1 MKRNRI
7 AALLLALMMIASM
20 LPAAMAA
27 NTYRLTVTITD
38 SGAGATGAHVSDST
52 SYLTGSENLVAEI
65 GKHVASNYE
74 ALKVFESPAMRDKL
88 DRGLDSYTGKDSW
101 TDFVTN
107 EMRGATGDLL
117 PLIADF
123 DTTVNALT
131 EGKTYS
137 ITYVNAVAGDVK
149 AGVTY
154 QVSAMLTR
162 RTPSAPKP
170 SSPLVNIQAAED
182 GKASLAT
189 KHGVNTV
196 KTGDTVTI
204 ELTPENGYR
213 TNRVVVTDKNGN
225 PVSVK
230 ALDNNTY
237 TFVVPVGGVSVA
249 TTFIQMPTPV
259 DETGVD
265 RMLNTSP
272 DTAYIQGKADGKFH
286 PSDSITRGQVATI
299 FYRLLKEEYA
309 NVAST
314 KSFQDVPADFW
325 CADAVN
331 TLATLGIVNGMTTEE
346 FAPNKPIT
354 RAQFV
359 AICARFADAAVEGE
373 AFTDVPESY
382 WAYDYIST
390 GSGHGWINGVGG
402 GKFDPNAPITRA
414 QAVTIVNRM
423 LCRIADRAVIDAVGD
438 QFYHDVED
446 THWAWY
452 EIGEASQGDL
462 TRGD

>member
-1 MKRNRI
+1 MNRNRI
-7 AALLLALMMIASM
+7 AALLLTLVMLMSM
-20 LPAAMAA
+20 LPTAMAA
-27 NTYRLTVTITD
+27 DTYKLTVAITD
-38 SGAGATGAHVSDST
+38 SGAGATGAYVTDST

-123 DTTVNALT
+123 DATVNALT

-137 ITYVNAVAGDVK
+137 ITYVNPVAGDAK

-154 QVSAMLTR
+154 RVTATLTR

-170 SSPLVNIQAAED
+170 SSPLVNIQTAED
-182 GKASLAT
+182 GKASLAN
-189 KHGVNTV
+189 KHGVNSV

-204 ELTPENGYR
+204 ELSPETGYR
-213 TNRVVVTDKNGN
+213 PNRVVVTDKNGN

-237 TFVVPVGGVSVA
+237 TFVVPAGGVNVT

-259 DETGVD
+259 NKTGVD
-265 RMLNTSP
+265 RMLNTDP
-272 DTAYIQGKADGKFH
+272 DTAFIQGKADGKFH

-299 FYRLLKEEYA
+299 FYRLLKPEYA
-309 NVAST
+309 NVAGT
-314 KSFQDVPADFW
+314 KDFKDVPDGFW
-325 CADAVN
+325 CENAIK
-331 TLATLGIVNGMTTEE
+331 TLAELGIVNGMNTNE

-373 AFTDVPESY
+373 AFTDVPEGY

-390 GSGHGWINGVGG
+390 GSGYGWINGVGEG
-402 GKFDPNAPITRA
+402 RFDPNAPITRA

-423 LCRIADRAVIDAVGD
+423 LCRIADRAVIDGVGD
-438 QFYHDVED
+438 QFYHDVAD

-462 TRGD
+462 SRGN